1 MRINELLEH
10 IEDKNHN
17 GIDDKLEFDLADDLM
32 FYINSDDN
40 IYRRHVYPS
49 IMKHQQKAGQ
59 DSQSLFSDAV
69 CKAYESYSNKFPI
82 RQLPKELPAEIR
94 EQVCNM
100 LMQNLKD
107 EQQEV

>member
-32 FYINSDDN
+32 FFINNDDAT
-40 IYRRHVYPS
+40 YRRHVYPS
-49 IMKHQQKAGQ
+49 IMKHQQNAGH
-59 DSQSLFSDAV
+59 DGQSLFGDAV
-69 CKAYESYSNKFPI
+69 CHAYESYSKKFPI
-82 RQLPKELPAEIR
+82 KHLPKELPAEIR
-94 EQVCNM
+94 EQVCDM

-107 EQQEV
+107 EQEEV